1 MPNPFHKD
9 EGLQEISE
17 VNVVPLADVSLVL
30 LIIMLLLS
38 PMMAQSMLHVRTA
51 AKAADDPA
59 PLLDAFPAPEKPP
72 EFVLLVDLGP
82 GGIAVG
88 ERLFATP
95 PQLAAY
101 LREELPRRGDRKV
114 FLAPAPEVT
123 HGAVVDLLETIRL
136 AGASSVALVQTV
148 GGAH

>member
-9 EGLQEISE
+9 ETAQEISE

-59 PLLDAFPAPEKPP
+59 PFLEESSPREKPP
-72 EFVLLVDLGP
+72 ELVLVVDLGP

-95 PQLAAY
+95 PQLMDF
-101 LREELPRRGDRKV
+101 LRTELPRRGDRKV
-114 FLAPAPEVT
+114 FLAPAPDVT

-148 GGAH
+148 EGSR